1 MMKRAQEQTP
11 PHPSLP
17 DLIERA
23 QNALAKSDVK
33 EMQEVFHALY
43 PFIGEA
49 GKPQIRFV
57 KSGITL

>member
-1 MMKRAQEQTP
+1 MMKRAQEQTH

-17 DLIERA
+17 DLIKRA
-23 QNALAKSDVK
+23 QDALAKSDVK

-43 PFIGEA
+43 PFIGE
-49 GKPQIRFV
+49 GKPQVRFV